1 MLQKLTDKSSSW
13 IAKLILVLL
22 AVPFAFFGMEQ
33 YFTQRIDTWAARVA
47 APPAWW
53 TDAPSFWPVSML
65 WREEV
70 IDANEFREA
79 FEQERQRRQLR
90 EGEAFDPR
98 AFDTMANKQAV
109 LDRLVDQRVLQL
121 AADRAGIAIG
131 DAQVRD
137 SIQAIQSFQVDGRF
151 DAQQYQLVLAS
162 QVPPLTPRG
171 FEQEIREGLRQSLV
185 VDAVAA
191 SAFAT
196 GSQVEQVMRLLDERR
211 DVAWVVLQAPD
222 AAAEAT
228 PIDDAAVQAW
238 YDAHLDDYRSP
249 ERVAVE
255 YIAID
260 ADALEVP
267 IVDEAALRAQYEA
280 AGERFSSGD
289 ERLASHIL
297 VQGDDDT
304 DAAQARAEA
313 ERIAALARQPGADFA
328 ALAREHSDDV
338 GSRASG
344 GDLGWIT
351 RGTMGDAIDEA
362 LFALEPGATSDPVQT
377 EFGWHVLQLR
387 DVKAGEQVP
396 FESVRE
402 ELAREAEADARER
415 AFNELAGR
423 VVDEVYSNPS
433 DLGAAAA
440 IAGVPVQASGLF
452 ARGAGNGIAAHPAVQ
467 RVAFSEALVEDGM
480 VSDPIE
486 IEPGHT
492 VLLRVVE
499 HVPEQ
504 AQPLAEVRAQV
515 VEAVRAA
522 RVAEALEARAREL
535 VSGLDAAGDLAATAE
550 AQGLAVMELPALPR
564 GAPVPGPEA
573 VEAIFAVAPP
583 EAGKVSP
590 GYVVRDG
597 NAVVFVVRG
606 VTPGEVPPAGSPE
619 REMVAMQ
626 LARLAGNDEAEAYVA
641 ALRERMEVEVAED
654 RL

>member
-13 IAKLILVLL
+13 IAKVVLVLL

-70 IDANEFREA
+70 IDANEFRAA

-90 EGEAFDPR
+90 EGDAFDPR
-98 AFDTMANKQAV
+98 AFDTAANKQAV

-137 SIQAIQSFQVDGRF
+137 SIQAIESFQVDGRF
-151 DAQQYQLVLAS
+151 DPNQYKLVLAS

-171 FEQEIREGLRQSLV
+171 FEQEIRESLRQSLV

-222 AAAEAT
+222 AAGKT
-228 PIDDAAVQAW
+228 PVDDAAVQAW

-260 ADALEVP
+260 ADDLEVP
-267 IVDEAALRAQYEA
+267 AVDEAALRAQYEA
-280 AGERFSSGD
+280 AGERFASGD

-297 VQGDDDT
+297 VQVDDDT
-304 DAAQARAEA
+304 DAAQAREEA
-313 ERIAALARQPGADFA
+313 TRIAALARAPGADFA

-362 LFALEPGATSDPVQT
+362 LFALEPGATSDPVRS
-377 EFGWHVLQLR
+377 EFGWHVIQLR
-387 DVKAGEQVP
+387 DVKAGAQVP

-402 ELAREAEADARER
+402 ALASEAQADARER

-423 VVDEVYSNPS
+423 VVDEVYGNPS
-433 DLGAAAA
+433 DLAAAAA
-440 IAGVPVQASGLF
+440 IAGVRVQSSGLF
-452 ARGAGNGIAAHPAVQ
+452 ARGEGDGVLAHPAVQ

-486 IEPGHT
+486 VEPGHT

-515 VEAVRAA
+515 VEAVREA
-522 RVAEALEARAREL
+522 RVAEALAARARAL
-535 VSGLDAAGDLAATAE
+535 ASGLEAVGDLAVAAE
-550 AQGLAVMELPALPR
+550 AQGLAVMALPALER
-564 GAPVPGPEA
+564 SAPVPGPEA

-597 NAVVFVVRG
+597 DAVVFVVRG

-641 ALRERMEVEVAED
+641 ALRERMEVDVAED